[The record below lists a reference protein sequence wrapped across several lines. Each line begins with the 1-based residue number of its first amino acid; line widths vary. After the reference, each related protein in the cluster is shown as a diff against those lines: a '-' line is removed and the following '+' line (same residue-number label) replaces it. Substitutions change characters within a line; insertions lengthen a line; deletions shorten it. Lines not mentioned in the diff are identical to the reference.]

1 MYESRN
7 TGAMVVNYVLIA
19 ARLTAPATEQ
29 EMTMSGRRTLIAISA
44 ALALG
49 IAGASVARAGDSGE
63 NHQDLD
69 RADRSVVRINH
80 PVLFGNSLSAGA
92 YGYVAEPTRKHRA
105 AHARIENR

>member
-7 TGAMVVNYVLIA
+7 TRAMVEHYIPTT
-19 ARLTAPATEQ
+19 ARQTASATEQ
-29 EMTMSGRRTLIAISA
+29 EMTMRGRRTLIAISA

-80 PVLFGNSLSAGA
+80 PVLFGSSVSAGA
-92 YGYVAEPTRKHRA
+92 YGYAAEPTRKHHA
-105 AHARIENR
+105 AHAQDR